1 MVTSWFPFFV
11 LRSFFQRKTQAILHK
26 DRFISVPST
35 WPGPHEL
42 KKAFQFGGP
51 AGRPFWGSVDLLYM
65 CMCPLSGQYVCI
77 EVKLKILCPH
87 LGQHV
92 CIEVNRK
99 TRKELCVIHV
109 AVMPSHAPR
118 ERHTCICISI
128 GSCFFHGWAHACR
141 YPSDCQPA
149 CIYTYTHVVIGLR
162 HKLEGIYFYIDTSSM
177 APALPPPPPS
187 VLPGPFCDAGGQPV
201 PHKLC
206 PRRSGSVVWRRALPM
221 IV

>member
-92 CIEVNRK
+92 CIEVKLN

-109 AVMPSHAPR
+109 AAMPSHAPR
-118 ERHTCICISI
+118 E
-128 GSCFFHGWAHACR
+128 AHMYMHIYWELLLPWLGPCLQIPLR
-141 YPSDCQPA
+141 QPA
-149 CIYTYTHVVIGLR
+149 SV
-162 HKLEGIYFYIDTSSM
+162 YIHIPTCSHWF
-177 APALPPPPPS
+177 AA
-187 VLPGPFCDAGGQPV
+187 QT
-201 PHKLC
+201 
-206 PRRSGSVVWRRALPM
+206 
-221 IV
+221 